1 MGNYSFVGQ
10 KKDDPKSMVGRPMI
24 LPIIFCLICGVLLI
38 LIRKD
43 AVTITAYVLAGV
55 MLLCGVWSVIA
66 YKRSEPVQRISGA
79 RLAIGLILL
88 VAGALLA
95 FNPNLLEV
103 LLPKIWGLALI
114 FGGFL
119 KIQYA
124 FDEKSVG
131 VSKWWIMLI
140 LAAFSIFIGILSLVE
155 PAFLGVNDGKY
166 LAIGIMLVAEAVLD
180 IIVFFLLKYALMKAE
195 NEKAAAILASSGS
208 PAPDEPEPSG
218 DEESSDESD
227 DSGSSGASVSEE
239 PEEPEESASES
250 APPQDN
256 K

>member
-1 MGNYSFVGQ
+1 MDNYGFVGQ
-10 KKDDPKSMVGRPMI
+10 KKEDPKSMVGRPMI

-195 NEKAAAILASSGS
+195 NEKAAAILASANP
-208 PAPDEPEPSG
+208 PAADEPEAAG
-218 DEESSDESD
+218 EESPAESDESD
-227 DSGSSGASVSEE
+227 SADSTA
-239 PEEPEESASES
+239 PEGPEESDSEPT
-250 APPQDN
+250 PPQDN